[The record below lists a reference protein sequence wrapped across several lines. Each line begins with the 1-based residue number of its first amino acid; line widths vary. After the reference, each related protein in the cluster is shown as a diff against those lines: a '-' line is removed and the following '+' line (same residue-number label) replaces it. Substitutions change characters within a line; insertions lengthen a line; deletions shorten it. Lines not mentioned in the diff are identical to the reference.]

1 MIYLPDYPSFFWLA
15 APAAVTL
22 MGISKGGFGTG
33 IGVAATPL
41 IALTISA
48 AEAAALL
55 LPLLLVADA
64 FAFRQYYRC
73 FDKTNLVQL
82 LTGAMGGICLGWIFF
97 GFFRTNERIL
107 KLGIGVLA
115 LAFVLFQILRSAL
128 IGALSNRTPS
138 PGQGVFW
145 GAVAGFTSTLAH
157 VGGPPVLIHLLP
169 QKLSREIFVGT
180 SVIFFMIMNLVKL
193 IPYGQLGLLRVDN
206 LMVIILLSPLAYLGV
221 KIGVELN
228 RRFDEVW
235 FNRVIYIVLALTGV
249 QLIAGRSIIAMF
261 F

>member
-1 MIYLPDYPSFFWLA
+1 MIYLPDYPSAFWLA
-15 APAAVTL
+15 APAAVVL

-73 FDKTNLVQL
+73 FDKTNLIQL
-82 LTGAMGGICLGWIFF
+82 LIGAMVGIGLGWFFF
-97 GFFRTNERIL
+97 GYFRTNERIL

-115 LAFVLFQILRSAL
+115 LSFVLFQVLRATL
-128 IGALSNRTPS
+128 MGTLANRSPR

-145 GAVAGFTSTLAH
+145 GGVAGFTSTLAH

-180 SVIFFMIMNLVKL
+180 SVIFFMSMNLIKL
-193 IPYGQLGLLRVDN
+193 IPYSQLGLLRMDN
-206 LMVIILLSPLAYLGV
+206 LMLIIVLSPLAYLGV
-221 KIGVELN
+221 KIGVSLN
-228 RRFDEVW
+228 RRFNEVW
-235 FNRVIYIVLALTGV
+235 FNRVIYFVLALTGV
-249 QLIAGRSIIAMF
+249 QLIAGRSIIALLF
-261 F
+261 